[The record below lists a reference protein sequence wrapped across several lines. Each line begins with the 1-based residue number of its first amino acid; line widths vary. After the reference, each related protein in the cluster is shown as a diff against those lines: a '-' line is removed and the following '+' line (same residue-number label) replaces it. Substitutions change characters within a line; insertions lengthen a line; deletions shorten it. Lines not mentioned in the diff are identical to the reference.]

1 MTEPARLV
9 VSYARRMRVREAY
22 ERGVRRENVDRSR
35 PALRST
41 GRSGVGAYRRW
52 CAHADT
58 IGFPVGGM
66 TSVLVLGADDLEV
79 HTTTFVRSR
88 PKARAGS
95 VPLDRIRE
103 FRIAGGVLHTKL
115 VLLLDDGG
123 IVEFETA
130 LRSRA
135 KRFIASVLERRDAL
149 R

>member
-1 MTEPARLV
+1 MSEPARLV

-22 ERGVRRENVDRSR
+22 ERSTRRGPNDARSSLR
-35 PALRST
+35 PSGL
-41 GRSGVGAYRRW
+41 SGVGAYRRW
-52 CAHADT
+52 STHADT
-58 IGFPVGGM
+58 VGFPVGGM
-66 TSVLVLGADDLEV
+66 TSVLVLGTDDLEV

-88 PKARAGS
+88 PKVRVGS

-103 FRIAGGVLHTKL
+103 FRTAGGVLHTKL
-115 VLLLDDGG
+115 VMLLDDGG

-135 KRFIASVLERRDAL
+135 RRFITAVLERRDAV